1 MKLDRFRCRA
11 SGGGRF
17 TRAGLL
23 SALVLALSTTVA
35 FAQEIRTASEQSD
48 FSRFT
53 SYPEMM
59 DYLRQL
65 KLSSLDMRMGTY
77 GTTREGR
84 ELPYVIFSRPL
95 VSQPWEA
102 ELLRRPVVVLAANV
116 HGGERTFREGLLV
129 LMRDLATRGTPA
141 NALLD
146 NLVII
151 VAPQIN
157 PDGFHTGQPNP
168 QTGIPSGLRGTQWEP
183 DLNRDYVKLESPEIA
198 GYIGNLVNK
207 WHPHIFVDGHNG
219 GAQPYNVNYQCGSS
233 AAPDQRLTD
242 ICDLEIFPAI
252 NRALATE
259 NLKGFYY
266 QYAGDSGGAD
276 ERDDKIW
283 TTGGFEAR
291 IGRNYGGFVN
301 SIGILF
307 EAPGGQNLRTGART
321 GYLAYKAVLDYARQS
336 ATKLMTA
343 IQTARDETIRWGLN
357 AEGDVPVRMRYGP
370 DPRTVTWEL
379 VRDGGIVTVT
389 SDSLMKKP
397 VVLATR
403 ERPYAYVLP
412 FFAEEAVAML
422 RRHNIVVEQL
432 TEPTTLRVQAYTV
445 KDVTYTTQYNHTAAV
460 VVEVDQ
466 VVEREMQFAK
476 GSYVVPTGQ
485 VLGRLVAHMLEV
497 ETDDNVI
504 YWNTMDA
511 WLPKPT
517 ARVAAETESTAAV
530 TVGANAQQELPF
542 VPIYKLMSPTPLPTK
557 VMP

>member
-1 MKLDRFRCRA
+1 MEFQMLYRHSPKVGRPLTAFRVVA
-11 SGGGRF
+11 
-17 TRAGLL
+17 A
-23 SALVLALSTTVA
+23 ALVTLSGSYA
-35 FAQEIRTASEQSD
+35 GASAQEIRTASEASD

-53 SYPEMM
+53 TYPEMM
-59 DYLRQL
+59 EYLRAL

-77 GTTREGR
+77 GETRGGR
-84 ELPYVIFSRPL
+84 ELPYVTFSRPL

-102 ELLRRPVVVLAANV
+102 ELLGRPVVLLAANV

-146 NLVII
+146 ELVIL

-157 PDGFHTGQPNP
+157 PDGFHSGQVSQETGVPGG
-168 QTGIPSGLRGTQWEP
+168 TRGTQWAP
-183 DLNRDYVKLESPEIA
+183 DLNRDYVKLEHPEIA

-207 WHPHIFVDGHNG
+207 WHPHVFVDGHNG
-219 GAQPYNVNYQCGSS
+219 GARPYNVNYQCASH
-233 AAPDQRLTD
+233 AAPDQRLTEL
-242 ICDLEIFPAI
+242 CDLEIFPYI
-252 NRALATE
+252 NRALAAE
-259 NLKGFYY
+259 DMKGWYY
-266 QYAGDSGGAD
+266 QYAGASGGED

-307 EAPGGQNLRTGART
+307 EAPGGQNLATGARA
-321 GYLAYKAVLDYARQS
+321 GYVAYKAVLDYVRENAAKVES
-336 ATKLMTA
+336 V
-343 IQTARDETIRWGLN
+343 IQTARDETIAMGLA
-357 AEGDVPVRMRYGP
+357 AEGEVPVRMRYGP
-370 DPRTVTWEL
+370 DDRTVQWEL
-379 VRDGGIVTVT
+379 VRDGRIVTVT

-397 VVLATR
+397 ITLLAR

-412 FFAEEAVAML
+412 WYAEDAAAML

-432 TEPTTLRVQAYTV
+432 TEPMTLRVQAYTV
-445 KDVTYTTQYNHTAAV
+445 RDVRYTQQYNHAAAV
-460 VVEVDQ
+460 VVEVGE
-466 VVEREMQFAK
+466 VIEREVQFTK
-476 GSYVVPTGQ
+476 GAFVVPTGQ
-485 VLGRLVAHMLEV
+485 VLGRLVSHMLEV
-497 ETDDNVI
+497 ETEDNVV

-517 ARVAAETESTAAV
+517 GPVAAQTESTAFTAER
-530 TVGANAQQELPF
+530 QQQAPL
-542 VPIYKLMSPTPLPTK
+542 VPIYKIMTPMSLPTR

>member
-1 MKLDRFRCRA
+1 MIQERSRA
-11 SGGGRF
+11 PRR
-17 TRAGLL
+17 RAFPTV
-23 SALVLALSTTVA
+23 ALALAGALATLGQSA
-35 FAQEIRTASEQSD
+35 PALAQDIRTAAEAAD

-53 SYPEMM
+53 TYAEMM
-59 DYLRQL
+59 EYLRAL
-65 KLSSLDMRMGTY
+65 KLTSLDMRMGTY
-77 GTTREGR
+77 GVTREGR
-84 ELPYVIFSRPL
+84 DLPYVVFSRPL

-102 ELLRRPVVVLAANV
+102 EMLGRPVVLLAANV

-146 NLVII
+146 DLVIL

-157 PDGFHTGQPNP
+157 PDGFQSGNVNQ
-168 QTGIPSGLRGTQWEP
+168 QSGIPNGTRGTQWEP

-242 ICDLEIFPAI
+242 LCDLEIFPAI

-259 NLKGFYY
+259 NMKAFYY
-266 QYAGDSGGAD
+266 QYAGASGGAD
-276 ERDDKIW
+276 ERDERIW

-307 EAPGGQNLRTGART
+307 EAPGGQSLQTGARA
-321 GYLAYKAVLDYARQS
+321 GYLAYKAVIDYAQQNAS
-336 ATKLMTA
+336 KVMTTV
-343 IQTARDETIRWGLN
+343 QTARDETIRMGLN

-370 DPRTVTWEL
+370 DPRRVTWEL
-379 VRDGGIVTVT
+379 VRDGAIVTVT
-389 SDSLMKKP
+389 SDSLMKRP
-397 VVLATR
+397 ITLAAR

-412 FFAEEAVAML
+412 FFAEDAVAML

-432 TEPTTLRVQAYTV
+432 TEPMTLSVQAYTV
-445 KDVTYTTQYNHTAAV
+445 KDVTYTAQYNHTAAV
-460 VVEVDQ
+460 VVEVGE
-466 VVEREMQFAK
+466 VVEREMPFAK

-485 VLGRLVAHMLEV
+485 VLGRLVSHMLEV
-497 ETDDNVI
+497 ETDDNVV

-511 WLPKPT
+511 WLPRPT
-517 ARVAAETESTAAV
+517 ARAAAATESTAAV
-530 TVGANAQQELPF
+530 TMGANAQREL
-542 VPIYKLMSPTPLPTK
+542 VPIYKIMTPTALPTRL
-557 VMP
+557 MP

>member
-1 MKLDRFRCRA
+1 MKRFSYGLFRSA
-11 SGGGRF
+11 SLV
-17 TRAGLL
+17 AGSALILAAATAPL
-23 SALVLALSTTVA
+23 SAQA
-35 FAQEIRTASEQSD
+35 AQQLQTASEQNN

-53 SYPEMM
+53 SYLEMM

-65 KLSSLDMRMGTY
+65 KQSSLDMRMGTY
-77 GTTREGR
+77 GVTRDGR

-102 ELLRRPVVVLAANV
+102 ELTGRPIVLLAANV

-146 NLVII
+146 QLVIL
-151 VAPQIN
+151 VAPQVN
-157 PDGFHTGQPNP
+157 PDGFEFGNVNQTTGN
-168 QTGIPSGLRGTQWEP
+168 PSGLRGTPWEP

-207 WHPHIFVDGHNG
+207 WHPDIFIDGHNG

-252 NRALATE
+252 NRALAAE
-259 NLKGFYY
+259 NMKAFYY
-266 QYAGDSGGAD
+266 QYAGASGGAD
-276 ERDDKIW
+276 DRDERIW

-307 EAPGGQNLRTGART
+307 EAPGGQNLRTGARA
-321 GYLAYKAVLDYARQS
+321 GYLAYKAVLDYAAQNS
-336 ATKLMTA
+336 TKLQTA

-370 DPRTVTWEL
+370 DPRRVTWEL
-379 VRDGGIVTVT
+379 VRDGAIVTVT
-389 SDSLMKKP
+389 SDSLMKRP
-397 VVLATR
+397 IVLATR

-412 FFAEEAVAML
+412 HFAEDAVAML

-432 TEPTTLRVQAYTV
+432 TEPMTLRVQAYTV
-445 KDVTYTTQYNHTAAV
+445 RDVSYTAQYNHTAAV
-460 VVEVDQ
+460 VVEVGEVLDQ
-466 VVEREMQFAK
+466 EIQFPK
-476 GSYVVPTGQ
+476 GTYVVPTGQ
-485 VLGRLVAHMLEV
+485 VLGRLVSHMLEV
-497 ETDDNVI
+497 ETDDNVV

-517 ARVAAETESTAAV
+517 GRVAAATESTAAV
-530 TVGANAQQELPF
+530 TAGAAARLERPL
-542 VPIYKLMSPTPLPTK
+542 VPIYKIMTPTSLPTK